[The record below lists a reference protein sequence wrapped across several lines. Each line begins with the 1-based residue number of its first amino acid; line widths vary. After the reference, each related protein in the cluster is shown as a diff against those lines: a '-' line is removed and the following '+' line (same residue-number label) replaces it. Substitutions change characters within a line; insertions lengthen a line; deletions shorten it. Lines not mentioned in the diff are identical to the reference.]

1 MISLYWISQQNVKKK
16 IKLVVVFAR
25 FSRGKERLEGDACR
39 SLGGILT
46 KKAHHPNTRPPKP
59 SLAPPLP
66 RQHRYRKTTFPR
78 SWSQDGEP
86 SPPFPVQTCPAR
98 GPNLPPAA
106 PERTAAGRLRPGHA
120 PPPLRQRDRAR
131 DRPPPARAQR
141 CREGKGRSPRRA
153 SARASSPGRGGT
165 GACSPGA
172 CSPGACLLF
181 FNATS
186 RFKEFYKLS
195 GKSPAGPG
203 AAPAGCR
210 SAGVAGRWLPPPRR
224 PARPATRAPPRRHRG
239 PGAGRAKPLHSPAA
253 GPAGRHPQ
261 LLTPSPPTPPAPR
274 APQQVRPGR
283 DPRGR
288 RPPAPSPRR
297 RRRRSLPPP
306 PPGGGRGGRG
316 PEPRAPPPAHSP
328 RSSPGA
334 VRLAHLPG
342 PGAAAARSLPCCRR
356 QAGAGAAGP
365 YIPGTPAPARARALS
380 GGAVCARARTAP
392 PPPTPKARARARG
405 SDQVTGQPPTLR
417 SRAGPA
423 GRRPR
428 GVGWWWGGAPRHAAP
443 RHATPRHAL
452 DGRGSRTP
460 PRGAAGC
467 HRPGV
472 LERSRSR
479 FHHHP
484 ATPPPRR
491 SRTRPPPPRAPGAA
505 CRHRCSPARP
515 PGRGTPSAAAPDRR
529 ARLLARTF
537 GGAALGR
544 GGRGCNAMPCPAS
557 PRGSVPIA

>member
-1 MISLYWISQQNVKKK
+1 M
-16 IKLVVVFAR
+16 
-25 FSRGKERLEGDACR
+25 
-39 SLGGILT
+39 
-46 KKAHHPNTRPPKP
+46 
-59 SLAPPLP
+59 
-66 RQHRYRKTTFPR
+66 
-78 SWSQDGEP
+78 
-86 SPPFPVQTCPAR
+86 
-98 GPNLPPAA
+98 PPAA

-141 CREGKGRSPRRA
+141 CREGKGREGRQGEPPRERPHRA
-153 SARASSPGRGGT
+153 AAAREPAPREPAPRELACFFLTQLPVLRSSTNFPARARPGRGLRPR
-165 GACSPGA
+165 AAVVQVSPGA
-172 CSPGACLLF
+172 GCRPPAAPPGPPPALLRAGTAAPGRAGRSRSTPLRRGRPA
-181 FNATS
+181 ATPNS
-186 RFKEFYKLS
+186 SHPRRPRPQPPELRNRYGL
-195 GKSPAGPG
+195 GETPAAAAPRHLPHGGGG
-203 AAPAGCR
+203 AAP
-210 SAGVAGRWLPPPRR
+210 SPPPHRGEEGGGGGR
-224 PARPATRAPPRRHRG
+224 SPAPRHPRTHPVAALVRCGSPTCRGPARQRLAA
-239 PGAGRAKPLHSPAA
+239 SPAA
-253 GPAGRHPQ
+253 GGRQ
-261 LLTPSPPTPPAPR
+261 
-274 APQQVRPGR
+274 G
-283 DPRGR
+283 RGR
-288 RPPAPSPRR
+288 R
-297 RRRRSLPPP
+297 
-306 PPGGGRGGRG
+306 GRIY
-316 PEPRAPPPAHSP
+316 RAPPPP
-328 RSSPGA
+328 R
-334 VRLAHLPG
+334 
-342 PGAAAARSLPCCRR
+342 
-356 QAGAGAAGP
+356 
-365 YIPGTPAPARARALS
+365 ARARS
-380 GGAVCARARTAP
+380 RGGAVCARARTAP